1 MLIANKYIIVS
12 SGTKELL
19 LLRKRVFYD
28 HAVRIIKEILKS
40 NEGHIQIS
48 YSYCIGFEYWTLMYW
63 RHVLVIKIDITK
75 L

>member
-1 MLIANKYIIVS
+1 MLS
-12 SGTKELL
+12 SGTKEFL
-19 LLRKRVFYD
+19 LLRKGVFYD

-40 NEGHIQIS
+40 NEGHIEIS

-63 RHVLVIKIDITK
+63 RHVLVIKINIMM